1 MEYDLNN
8 NVDFIRIYS
17 EVFSVLEEYAKST
30 EVSYIA
36 WWLPDEVTQVD
47 EGTM

>member
-30 EVSYIA
+30 EVSHTARLYDAKSTEVSHAA
-36 WWLPDEVTQVD
+36 W
-47 EGTM
+47 